1 MSGFIYG
8 LPETFCTFTN
18 NRLLGS
24 YWLFNNRN
32 VFTPFGESVPISRH
46 DDRNPKTGAGRG
58 SLDAGAFIVTYVVK
72 LLSSRLLDRV
82 VVNLVWP

>member
-32 VFTPFGESVPISRH
+32 VFTPFGESIPISR
-46 DDRNPKTGAGRG
+46 
-58 SLDAGAFIVTYVVK
+58 
-72 LLSSRLLDRV
+72 LLVINRTTDNFKRVYSYLCGETPIKPTFDRV
-82 VVNLVWP
+82 VVNLVSP